1 MQVEDDEL
9 SIITSISFSMDVD
22 VVVLSS
28 TFSFVTKSLNISEVE
43 EPTSE
48 LASTPLS
55 PEVEPTSILSWR
67 SFDAT
72 LDDDDG
78 DCESFSIEIVD
89 NGDDDVVELKT
100 FVINIFGVKRPPFSQ
115 LWFDE
120 SGLGQMGKGDIIGD
134 EPRLKLNNNVNQI
147 QL

>member
-22 VVVLSS
+22 VAVLSS
-28 TFSFVTKSLNISEVE
+28 TLSFVTKSLSISEVD

-55 PEVEPTSILSWR
+55 PEVEPTSILSCR
-67 SFDAT
+67 SFDT
-72 LDDDDG
+72 TFDDDG

-115 LWFDE
+115 L
-120 SGLGQMGKGDIIGD
+120 
-134 EPRLKLNNNVNQI
+134 
-147 QL
+147 